1 MSHAS
6 HHEHEQARRHQR
18 HADLADKPDP
28 GNAQPAQRHDPTA
41 IGTAPAAPPQHEDEA
56 FKVIDGSAAQS
67 DG

>member
-6 HHEHEQARRHQR
+6 HQEHEQARRHQR
-18 HADLADKPDP
+18 HAELADRPLPD
-28 GNAQPAQRHDPTA
+28 NAQPVQRHDPGTK
-41 IGTAPAAPPQHEDEA
+41 GTAPAAPPQHEDEA